1 MASQASFVEF
11 VLDQLSSCEGIT
23 AKKMFGE
30 YAVYSGEKMFALI
43 CDDQLFIKPTD
54 QGHSL
59 LQTSN
64 TFSEAPPYPGAKLWF
79 LIDSDILDDR
89 DRLTALA
96 TTTISALPVPVKKPK
111 KTKSKT

>member
-11 VLDQLSSCEGIT
+11 ILDQLSTCEGILT
-23 AKKMFGE
+23 KKMFGE

-43 CDDQLFIKPTD
+43 CDDQLFIKPTVE
-54 QGHSL
+54 GRNL
-59 LQTSN
+59 LEASSAL
-64 TFSEAPPYPGAKLWF
+64 SEAPPYPQAKLWF

-96 TTTISALPVPVKKPK
+96 TITISALPVPVKKPK